1 MQDLLL
7 ALFFLAAMLGAALV
21 GMSLRARLPAEHQA
35 DSSREAV
42 LRSLGFVVTLTAL
55 VIGFLV
61 SSAKAYY
68 AEVEQELTEISS
80 DVAAL
85 DRILEHS
92 GPQAEPA
99 RLLLRQLVG
108 SAVATV
114 WPNHATALPKRDGA
128 KGLDAMDR
136 LSGAIGTMPV
146 AGAQVSALQGQ
157 ALSYVLAI
165 ERSGFKLKRLQE
177 ARAQRPLM
185 AIVVSWLVV
194 IFMGFGLLTPVNR
207 TTVTA
212 TVLAGLAA
220 AGALFLILEFYSP
233 VTGIISIPPSTLES
247 SVEVQAAPLVA
258 TEPPA
263 AR

>member
-1 MQDLLL
+1 VQDLLF
-7 ALFFLAAMLGAALV
+7 ALLFLGAMLCATLI
-21 GMSLRARLPAEHQA
+21 GMRLSARLPADHQT
-35 DSSREAV
+35 DPSREAV

-92 GPQAEPA
+92 GPQTEPA
-99 RLLLRQLVG
+99 RMRLRQLIG
-108 SAVATV
+108 SAVRTV
-114 WPNHATALPKRDGA
+114 WPNHATALPKGDGT
-128 KGLDAMDR
+128 KGLIAIDR
-136 LSGAIGTMPV
+136 LAEAISTVP
-146 AGAQVSALQGQ
+146 ASDAQVSALQSQ
-157 ALSYVLAI
+157 ALAYVLAI
-165 ERSGFKLKRLQE
+165 ERSGFKLRRLQE
-177 ARAQRPLM
+177 ARAQGPLM

-207 TTVTA
+207 TTATA
-212 TVLAGLAA
+212 TILAAFTA
-220 AGALFLILEFYSP
+220 AGAMFLILEFYSP
-233 VTGIISIPPSTLES
+233 VTGIISIPPSALES
-247 SVEVQAAPLVA
+247 AVDAQVAPRIDA
-258 TEPPA
+258 QPPA